1 MTMLRRASGFV
12 CRHAWIA
19 IALFAWAYGVRT
31 SGEAEFR
38 TISAAPFA
46 LNLPPQDQYLYSS
59 PFTFFV
65 GSYYQHHGLDYAWAF
80 FVVNALGLA
89 AFFGS
94 LSRLLATERFV
105 NRSAAALVLFTSPLL
120 LVMLSWIGKSDAYLL
135 AFYFM
140 FTLSESRVAQVILAG
155 LMITCHAEMGAVVLG
170 VDWCL
175 TRKRTVAIAL
185 GVIAGEAAV
194 FTYTH
199 LLLSPSPDS
208 RVTYAMAH
216 AAELWTIFR
225 SHPFLHLAATLG
237 PFWLYASTRMF
248 RHPVRPVLFAA
259 ALTLAAASYDFTRV
273 FVIVSTPMLLV
284 ITREVVADSF
294 RDGVISIGRHRLS
307 VCALWPLM
315 FFQFQYAGFRLLFAQ
330 GVRVALR
337 G

>member
-1 MTMLRRASGFV
+1 MAIFWMPCRCGNAPHRLDLRSSEPGAGHSARSRRVRAHRRCGGVAVDPAPARMTMLRRASGFV

-31 SGEAEFR
+31 SGEAEFL
-38 TISAAPFA
+38 TISVAPFA

-120 LVMLSWIGKSDAYLL
+120 FVMLSWIGKSDAYLL

-175 TRKRTVAIAL
+175 TRKRTVA
-185 GVIAGEAAV
+185 
-194 FTYTH
+194 
-199 LLLSPSPDS
+199 
-208 RVTYAMAH
+208 
-216 AAELWTIFR
+216 
-225 SHPFLHLAATLG
+225 
-237 PFWLYASTRMF
+237 
-248 RHPVRPVLFAA
+248 
-259 ALTLAAASYDFTRV
+259 
-273 FVIVSTPMLLV
+273 
-284 ITREVVADSF
+284 
-294 RDGVISIGRHRLS
+294 
-307 VCALWPLM
+307 
-315 FFQFQYAGFRLLFAQ
+315 
-330 GVRVALR
+330 
-337 G
+337 